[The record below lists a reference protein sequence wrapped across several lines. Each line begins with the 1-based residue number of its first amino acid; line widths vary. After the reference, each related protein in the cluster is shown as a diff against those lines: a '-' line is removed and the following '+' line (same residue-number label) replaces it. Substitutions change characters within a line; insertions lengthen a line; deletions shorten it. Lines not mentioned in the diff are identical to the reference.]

1 MNTVKNG
8 DNLIYTYTVGD
19 NVFTSEESKDDVWR
33 KAMMWQY
40 EQGIKTLE
48 EIEFEYGLLLVEKK
62 LPSLFLCLIII
73 LFFLII

>member
-48 EIEFEYGLLLVEKK
+48 EIEFEHGLLLVEKK

>member
-19 NVFTSEESKDDVWR
+19 NVFTSEESEDDVWR

-40 EQGIKTLE
+40 EQGIKN
-48 EIEFEYGLLLVEKK
+48 
-62 LPSLFLCLIII
+62 P
-73 LFFLII
+73 